1 MRTST
6 KSSPVPSLLP
16 PTSPPTS
23 YQKQAP
29 RSMWDDVGA
38 LVVGKVAAG
47 SVVAPHPPLHRSRSR
62 FRSHWSGWRHAAAGS
77 PPVTPPSSRF
87 PEACLKQTCRRT
99 FFPLW
104 PCRQQTRQQ
113 QQQTVNT
120 TSPPPAHVLSD
131 CPVSNTS
138 LADYLATVSDVGV
151 GRHIYM

>member
-1 MRTST
+1 MRRGQKTRQHEDKHQEQPSAQC
-6 KSSPVPSLLP
+6 PLPYLPSLG
-16 PTSPPTS
+16 TS

-29 RSMWDDVGA
+29 RSMWDDAGA

-104 PCRQQTRQQ
+104 PSTNKTTTTPTTNSQHHLT
-113 QQQTVNT
+113 T
-120 TSPPPAHVLSD
+120 TSPCAVRLPGLEHF
-131 CPVSNTS
+131 VS
-138 LADYLATVSDVGV
+138 
-151 GRHIYM
+151 